1 MKVGRFVE
9 MYMHLTVSLTRYP
22 IQMWSCHDRLTNG
35 IMRTTNNAEIFH
47 KNYAEGIA
55 QGSHPG
61 MPKFLKS
68 LHTQQRLTRNDFTK
82 LALADEKKEKAS
94 MKLKNERLQNALEDY
109 RLRQGAGN
117 FTTSTVVNTIALVL
131 MITD

>member
-1 MKVGRFVE
+1 
-9 MYMHLTVSLTRYP
+9 
-22 IQMWSCHDRLTNG
+22 
-35 IMRTTNNAEIFH
+35 MRTTSNAEIFH
-47 KNYAEGIA
+47 KHYAEGVA

-61 MPKFLKS
+61 MAKFLKS

-117 FTTSTVVNTIALVL
+117 FTTSTVVNTVAVVL
-131 MITD
+131 MNTD